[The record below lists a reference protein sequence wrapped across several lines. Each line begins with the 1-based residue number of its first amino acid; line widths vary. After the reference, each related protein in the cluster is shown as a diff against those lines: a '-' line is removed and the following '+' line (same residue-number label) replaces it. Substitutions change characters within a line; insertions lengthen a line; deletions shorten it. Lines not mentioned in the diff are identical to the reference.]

1 MVEITLPSVESLPED
16 CEATTDLQVEQ
27 IQYLKK
33 ANDESQAPFEE
44 IQKPEGVDSLSFL
57 PPGFSTQTSDR
68 SVVRLGWA
76 PHQEILAHR
85 AIGGCLF
92 HSGWGSII
100 ESLGFG
106 QPPIIMP
113 MIGDQSL
120 NAKLLMEKGVGYEVP
135 RNEDGSFN
143 QDAVAESIRLVM
155 VEQEGEP
162 LQAKAAQMQNVFFHT
177 RICMTSM

>member
-1 MVEITLPSVESLPED
+1 MG
-16 CEATTDLQVEQ
+16 AW
-27 IQYLKK
+27 
-33 ANDESQAPFEE
+33 
-44 IQKPEGVDSLSFL
+44 
-57 PPGFSTQTSDR
+57 
-68 SVVRLGWA
+68 LGLDG
-76 PHQEILAHR
+76 HHSRRFLAHR

-106 QPPIIMP
+106 HPPIIMP
-113 MIGDQSL
+113 MIGDQCL
-120 NAKLLMEKGVGYEVP
+120 NAKPLMEKGVGYEVP
-135 RNEDGSFN
+135 RNEDDSFN

-162 LQAKAAQMQNVFFHT
+162 LQAKAAQMQTVFFHT

>member
-1 MVEITLPSVESLPED
+1 M
-16 CEATTDLQVEQ
+16 
-27 IQYLKK
+27 
-33 ANDESQAPFEE
+33 
-44 IQKPEGVDSLSFL
+44 
-57 PPGFSTQTSDR
+57 QTS
-68 SVVRLGWA
+68 SKNSMKNQFYPLVYS
-76 PHQEILAHR
+76 HQLLNRTELAMVFNHNGLDGHQSRRFLAHR

-106 QPPIIMP
+106 HPPIIMP
-113 MIGDQSL
+113 MIGDQCL

-143 QDAVAESIRLVM
+143 QDAVVESIRLVM

-162 LQAKAAQMQNVFFHT
+162 LQAKAAQMQTVFFHT